1 MRLSYNWLGDFVDLS
16 GVSAQEVAE
25 KLTMGAFEVEEVN
38 KIGANIKGP
47 LVVGEICEI
56 NPHPNADK
64 IRLTKV
70 KVAPNAEPVDIVCGA
85 HNIEVGQRVPVA
97 LPGAEVVNRHDGSK
111 LVIKESKIRGA
122 NSCGMLCS
130 PPELGINYGES
141 EGILILN
148 GDTKVGDDVQSLLG
162 LFGDWVLHVE
172 PRSNRGDALSVL
184 GLAREVCALLGRPMR
199 RPEWKL
205 PEPEAIEPLNVSIES
220 PDDCPFFSIRLL
232 TGLKVGPSSGE
243 IIRRLEAIGVRP
255 VSNIVDVTNYVLHEL
270 GQPLHAYDLNK
281 VAGRQLACRRAKS
294 GEKLY
299 TIDGRQRELSDEV
312 LVIADAKNVVGV
324 AGVMGGK
331 DSEISNQTCDI
342 ALEAAAFQLARVR
355 RSSRL
360 LGLSSDSSLRFERG
374 VDVAS
379 VAYASDRASYLLLKH
394 AGGKLGKI
402 STAGSDKVV
411 SVSVNMRFSQ
421 LKRLTEIESNP
432 QETESLLSPL
442 GFGVES
448 KDADTLA
455 VSVPSF
461 RQRDIKR
468 EIDLIEEVCRL
479 WGYNRLPA
487 SMPKTTSAPSPAE
500 PIALLAKRALAAQG
514 MSEAWIS
521 SLVPQS
527 DTKWSADAETSLVSV
542 RNPLSPD
549 HQVLRQSL
557 LPGLIRAIAYN
568 LDHGQADAWLFEVGR
583 IYKSIGKNS
592 IQDTKKHTGAKEE
605 LNVSGAISG
614 APCLANWLE
623 TNAQNAAAGKSEKN
637 LERTTDFYTA
647 KGIVENL
654 LQELGA
660 CEDKTGN
667 KIEFI
672 ADDQPPQVFHP
683 GRTCRI
689 EMPVK
694 DKAGGKVLG
703 YLGELHPLCALEFG
717 LKKSVYL
724 FELSLDSI
732 KKLSFQK
739 PFVEIGTQP
748 QVVRDLTV
756 DVDLEKEYQS
766 LANSIAQAG
775 GSLLVAVDLV
785 SIFHSGEKKSL
796 SYRLTFRHADQ
807 TLTNEEIENVLAKIR
822 QALAEEVKASF
833 RA

>member
-16 GVSAQEVAE
+16 GVSVQEVAE
-25 KLTMGAFEVEEVN
+25 KLTMGAFEVEEVS

-70 KVAPNAEPVDIVCGA
+70 KVSPGQEPLDIVCGA
-85 HNIEVGQRVPVA
+85 QNIQVGQRVPVA
-97 LPGAEVVNRHDGSK
+97 LPGAEVVNRHDGTK

-122 NSCGMLCS
+122 SSFGMLCS

-184 GLAREVCALLGRPMR
+184 GLAREVCALLGRPLQ

-205 PEPEAIEPLNVSIES
+205 PEAEVVESLNVTIES
-220 PDDCPFFSIRLL
+220 SDDCPFFSARIL
-232 TGLKVGPSSGE
+232 TGLKVGPSPGDL
-243 IIRRLEAIGVRP
+243 IRRLEAIGVRP

-270 GQPLHAYDLNK
+270 GQPLHAYDLQK
-281 VAGRQLACRRAKS
+281 ITGKQLACRRAKP
-294 GEKLY
+294 GEKLS
-299 TIDGRQRELSDEV
+299 TIDGRERDLSDEV

-331 DSEISNQTCDI
+331 DSEISDTTCDI

-402 STAGSDKVV
+402 ACAGSDKVA

-421 LKRLTEIESNP
+421 LKRLTEIESSEK
-432 QETESLLSPL
+432 ETEGLLSPL
-442 GFGVES
+442 GFGIEA
-448 KDADTLA
+448 KDADTIA

-461 RQRDIKR
+461 RQRDVKR

-479 WGYNRLPA
+479 WGYNRVAA
-487 SMPKTTSAPSPAE
+487 SMPKTTSAPSPQE

-514 MSEAWIS
+514 LNEAWIS

-527 DTKWSADAETSLVSV
+527 DTKWTLNAESNLVSV

-568 LDHGQADAWLFEVGR
+568 LDHGQADAWLYEVGR
-583 IYKSIGKNS
+583 VYKSLGKNV
-592 IQDTKKHTGAKEE
+592 IQDVKKQTGAKEE

-623 TNAQNAAAGKSEKN
+623 TSVQNATSGKEEKS

-654 LQELGA
+654 VCQLSA
-660 CEDKTGN
+660 SEDKGGN
-667 KIEFI
+667 KVDYL
-672 ADDQPPQVFHP
+672 ADDKPPSVFHP

-689 EMPVK
+689 EMRMK
-694 DKAGGKVLG
+694 DKSVKVLG
-703 YLGELHPLCALEFG
+703 YVGELHPVSAMEFG
-717 LKKSVYL
+717 LKKNVYL
-724 FELSLDSI
+724 FELSLDTI
-732 KKLSFQK
+732 KRLSCQK
-739 PFVEIGTQP
+739 PFAEIGSQP
-748 QVVRDLTV
+748 QVLRDLTV
-756 DVDLEKEYQS
+756 DVDCEKEYRS
-766 LANSIAQAG
+766 VAEAILQAG
-775 GSLLVAVDLV
+775 GELLVGLDLV
-785 SIFHSGEKKSL
+785 SVFHAGDKKSL
-796 SYRLTFRHADQ
+796 SYRLTLQHENQ
-807 TLTNEEIENVLAKIR
+807 TLTNDQIEAVLTKVRASLVD
-822 QALAEEVKASF
+822 QVKASF